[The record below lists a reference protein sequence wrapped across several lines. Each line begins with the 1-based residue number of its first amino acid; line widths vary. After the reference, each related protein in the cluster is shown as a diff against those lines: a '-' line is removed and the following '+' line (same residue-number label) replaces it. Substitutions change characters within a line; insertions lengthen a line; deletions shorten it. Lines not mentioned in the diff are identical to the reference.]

1 MLRIMASD
9 FYTSNRLNAKKK
21 KQKNINND
29 LTEEILMAETVAK
42 PE

>member
-9 FYTSNRLNAKKK
+9 FYTSNRLNAEKK

-29 LTEEILMAETVAK
+29 VADEILIAETVIK